1 MHRAHADAGIPESD
15 LARQERRLSEK
26 FMLLAAPVLGEARAA
41 KLAELSLGA
50 DSGVSVEAVMRAA
63 VPDTV

>member
-1 MHRAHADAGIPESD
+1 
-15 LARQERRLSEK
+15 
-26 FMLLAAPVLGEARAA
+26 MLLAAPILGEARAA